1 MLCAQ
6 KNAPAAQANPATRET
21 AWLAQARQL
30 YYSMAK
36 NGVTGFDCAI
46 HPDWR
51 TLLASTQ
58 PETALA
64 ETKPADVEP
73 LLATAKITLYAR
85 LKGSSTVEWEPGDA
99 PAGAGNQKTADA
111 VEELHQ
117 LVESGLQGFLQFWTP
132 LISGEAVPEGNEP
145 GLKLASTES
154 GHTARIA
161 DGDTDVMEQYSR
173 GLVLERYEARVE
185 GTPVT
190 VVPQFAKTKY
200 GLVLSELSVR
210 IQQGGKNRDSTFQ
223 AKIEYREQAGAMLPS
238 QVEME
243 LRGTVDEDMEAKRN
257 VSFHFTLDGC
267 KTVH

>member
-6 KNAPAAQANPATRET
+6 KNAPAAQAKPATRET

-58 PETALA
+58 PEA
-64 ETKPADVEP
+64 KPTDVEP
-73 LLATAKITLYAR
+73 LLAPVRITLYAR
-85 LKGSSTVEWEPGDA
+85 LKGSSTVDWEAGDV
-99 PAGAGNQKTADA
+99 PTGAGNQKTAET
-111 VEELHQ
+111 VEKLHQ

-132 LISGEAVPEGNEP
+132 LVAGEAVPEGNEP

-154 GHTARIA
+154 GHTARIV
-161 DGDTDVMEQYSR
+161 DGDTDVTEQYSR
-173 GLVLERYEARVE
+173 ELVLERYEAHVE

-190 VVPQFAKTKY
+190 VVPQFAKTKF
-200 GLVLSELSVR
+200 GLVLSGLSVR
-210 IQQGGKNRDSTFQ
+210 IQQGGKDRDSTFQ

-243 LRGTVDEDMEAKRN
+243 LRGTVDEDMEVMHN
-257 VSFHFTLDGC
+257 VSFHFALDGC
-267 KTVH
+267 KTVR